1 MPIDQSMP
9 LTVENTPVYD
19 PAVRPPEPDQMAQ
32 RPQSVSSILA
42 GTPITTDKGDL
53 PIEFLQPGDFIL
65 TKDDNFVPLRAI
77 GSYSVSRWDMVR
89 QPELRPIVFPI
100 GSIGNEAELRFC
112 GMHRVFLTSVFAD
125 MIFGT
130 PDVLA
135 PARSCVGHRGIY
147 EDARKKPPQYY
158 QLLLDRHEL
167 IGSANAWS
175 ESLFLGDVPNQT
187 QEHPRDWIR
196 ANDFDVAQILHTETA
211 RMTLDQRES
220 RVLFNKMNNFIE
232 A

>member
-19 PAVRPPEPDQMAQ
+19 PAVRPPDSGQMAQ

-65 TKDDNFVPLRAI
+65 SKDDNFVPLRAI

-100 GSIGNEAELRFC
+100 GSIGNETELRFC

-135 PARSCVGHRGIY
+135 PARSCVGHRGIF

-187 QEHPRDWIR
+187 QEHPLDWIR

-220 RVLFNKMNNFIE
+220 RVLFNKMNGDSD

>member
-1 MPIDQSMP
+1 MSLDQPLP
-9 LTVENTPVYD
+9 LTVENTPVCD
-19 PAVRPPEPDQMAQ
+19 PNIRRVVPEDMT

-53 PIEFLQPGDFIL
+53 PVEFLQPGDFIM
-65 TKDDNFVPLRAI
+65 TKDAGFVPLRGI
-77 GSYSVSRWDMVR
+77 GTYALSRWDMIR
-89 QPELRPIVFPI
+89 QPELRPIVFPE
-100 GSIGNEAELRFC
+100 GSIGNTTELHFC

-135 PARSCVGHRGIY
+135 PARSCVGHNGIY
-147 EDARKKPPQYY
+147 EQARKRPPHYY

-167 IGSANAWS
+167 IATSGAWS
-175 ESLFLGDVPNQT
+175 ESLFLGDVPSEK
-187 QEHPRDWIR
+187 QEHRRSWIM
-196 ANDFDVAQILHTETA
+196 ANDFDVSQILHTETA

-220 RVLFNKMNNFIE
+220 RVLFNKMNTVI
-232 A
+232 

>member
-1 MPIDQSMP
+1 MPIDQYLP

-19 PAVRPPEPDQMAQ
+19 PAIRQSVPNDMT

-53 PIEFLQPGDFIL
+53 PIEYLQPGDFVM
-65 TKDDNFVPLRAI
+65 TKDAGFVPLRGI
-77 GSYSVSRWDMVR
+77 GSYTVSRWDMIR
-89 QPELRPIVFPI
+89 QPELRPIVFPVA
-100 GSIGNEAELRFC
+100 SIGNDTELRFC

-135 PARSCVGHRGIY
+135 PTRSCVGHNGIY
-147 EDARKKPPQYY
+147 EDARKRPPHYY

-167 IGSANAWS
+167 VASGTSWS
-175 ESLFLGDVPNQT
+175 ESLFLCDVPNEK
-187 QEHPRDWIR
+187 QEHPRDWIM
-196 ANDFDVAQILHTETA
+196 ANDFDVSQILHTETA
-211 RMTLDQRES
+211 RMTLDQKEF
-220 RVLFNKMNNFIE
+220 RVLFNKMNNIN
-232 A
+232 AA

>member
-1 MPIDQSMP
+1 MPIDHSMP
-9 LTVENTPVYD
+9 LTVENTPICD
-19 PAVRPPEPDQMAQ
+19 PALRAPAPLEPL

-42 GTPITTDKGDL
+42 GTPITTDKGEL
-53 PIEFLQPGDFIL
+53 PVEFLQPDDFVL
-65 TKDDNFVPLRAI
+65 TKDGDFMPLRGI
-77 GSYSVSRWDMVR
+77 GRYTVSRWDMVR
-89 QPELRPIVFPI
+89 QPELRPIVFPK
-100 GSIGNEAELRFC
+100 GSIGNTEELRFC
-112 GMHRVFLTSVFAD
+112 GMHRVFLTSLFAD

-147 EDARKKPPQYY
+147 EDARKKPPQYF

-167 IGSANAWS
+167 VASAGTWS
-175 ESLFLGDVPNQT
+175 ESLFLGDVPSQT
-187 QEHPRDWIR
+187 QGHPCDWIM
-196 ANDFDVAQILHTETA
+196 ASDFDVAQILHTETA

-220 RVLFNKMNNFIE
+220 RVLFDKMNTVDT

>member
-1 MPIDQSMP
+1 MPIDQSLP

-19 PAVRPPEPDQMAQ
+19 PAIRQSVPEDMT

-53 PIEFLQPGDFIL
+53 PVEFLQPGDFVM
-65 TKDDNFVPLRAI
+65 TKDASFVPVRGI
-77 GSYSVSRWDMVR
+77 GTYTVSRWDMIR
-89 QPELRPIVFPI
+89 QPELRPVVFPA
-100 GSIGNEAELRFC
+100 GSIGNASELRFC

-135 PARSCVGHRGIY
+135 PARSCVGHSGIF
-147 EDARKKPPQYY
+147 EDARKRPPQYY

-167 IGSANAWS
+167 IASGGAWS
-175 ESLFLGDVPNQT
+175 ESLFLGDVPNEK
-187 QEHPRDWIR
+187 QEHPRTWIM
-196 ANDFDVAQILHTETA
+196 ANDFDVSQILHTETA
-211 RMTLDQRES
+211 RMTLNQRES
-220 RVLFNKMNNFIE
+220 RVLFNKMKNLID

>member
-9 LTVENTPVYD
+9 LTVENVSVYD
-19 PAVRPPEPDQMAQ
+19 PAVRPTEPKKLTQ
-32 RPQSVSSILA
+32 RPQSASSILA

-53 PIEFLQPGDFIL
+53 PVEFLRPGDFVL
-65 TKDDNFVPLRAI
+65 TKDESFVPLRGI
-77 GSYSVSRWDMVR
+77 GTYSVSRWDLVR

-100 GSIGNEAELRFC
+100 GSIGNETELRFC
-112 GMHRVFLTSVFAD
+112 GMHRVYLTSVFAD

-130 PDVLA
+130 PDILA
-135 PARSCVGHRGIY
+135 PARSCVGNRGIY
-147 EDARKKPPQYY
+147 EDGRKKPPQYY
-158 QLLLDRHEL
+158 QLLFDRHEL
-167 IGSANAWS
+167 ICSAGAWT
-175 ESLFLGDVPNQT
+175 ESLFLGDVPNQAH
-187 QEHPRDWIR
+187 EHPRNWIM

-220 RVLFNKMNNFIE
+220 RVLFNKMNGVND